1 MKSMLGYAGL
11 FLSQSYLYFIITAK
25 FEKYIYI
32 KKALFG
38 PPRKKKI
45 VDIKQDVHVPFVPCH
60 GLRDVRKHF
69 SWIAELTSGILSE
82 H

>member
-1 MKSMLGYAGL
+1 MKSMLGYVGL

-45 VDIKQDVHVPFVPCH
+45 VDIKQDVY
-60 GLRDVRKHF
+60 
-69 SWIAELTSGILSE
+69 LSYLVMV
-82 H
+82 

>member
-25 FEKYIYI
+25 FEKNIYI

-45 VDIKQDVHVPFVPCH
+45 VDIKQDVY
-60 GLRDVRKHF
+60 
-69 SWIAELTSGILSE
+69 LSYLVMV
-82 H
+82 

>member
-32 KKALFG
+32 YIKKALFG

-45 VDIKQDVHVPFVPCH
+45 VDIKQDVY
-60 GLRDVRKHF
+60 
-69 SWIAELTSGILSE
+69 LSYLVMV
-82 H
+82 